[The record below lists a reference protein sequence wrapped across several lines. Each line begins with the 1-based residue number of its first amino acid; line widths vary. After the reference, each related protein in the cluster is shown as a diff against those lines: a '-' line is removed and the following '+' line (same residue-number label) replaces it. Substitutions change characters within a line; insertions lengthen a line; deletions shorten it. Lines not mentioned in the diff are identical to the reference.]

1 MYKGKNVGYFYRL
14 WEVLVNNL
22 NRDWEISILPVELSL
37 LDNGSTVSPRDRDFS
52 MRTCRSSCG
61 LEFGS
66 CRPFSRGFDDGVV
79 PVVVAFVFVVVA
91 VVVVAAAPAALVE
104 ALGFF
109 SLFGWDGIIV
119 ILLCFRVVVP
129 CCCCCCC
136 WRPPVSVVCGTV
148 CSVGFETLYKTY

>member
-1 MYKGKNVGYFYRL
+1 MH
-14 WEVLVNNL
+14 NNF
-22 NRDWEISILPVELSL
+22 NRDCEIFILPVELSL
-37 LDNGSTVSPRDRDFS
+37 LDSGSTVSPRDRDLS

-91 VVVVAAAPAALVE
+91 VVVVAAAPAPAAAAAVG

-109 SLFGWDGIIV
+109 SFFG
-119 ILLCFRVVVP
+119 
-129 CCCCCCC
+129 
-136 WRPPVSVVCGTV
+136 
-148 CSVGFETLYKTY
+148 